1 MNLYE
6 VIENLLKTKAQF
18 VSDEGTVMRNAV
30 YEAAMKMDA
39 ELINLLLSDER
50 TKAKFFVQSS
60 SGVLVFDKTGFGWAV
75 SNKQFLANSYTRFS
89 NKIGLGDSDERYLT
103 TTGEVQLLFPHKDCV
118 LEGGQT
124 KEDQKREEIF
134 FNETLAPDAV
144 DNLLAPKV
152 FVGAKRYDS
161 VHIDGIATDNIEA
174 KDNLI
179 VKGNNLLVISSLLKR
194 YAGAVKFIYIDV
206 PYNTGNDSFGYNDR
220 FNHST
225 WLCFMKNRL
234 EVARKLLKRE
244 GTIALSVDN
253 YEIGYLLVL
262 MDEVFGRE
270 NRKNIITVRRASASG
285 PKVIN
290 PGVVNIVEYIVI
302 YSRETAVWKPNR
314 VFASKGYNDRYNKY
328 ILNIEDNY
336 TEWKFITV
344 LDAFAYHLQVKKSQM
359 KKFLGQSY
367 DEKLEEFVIANADRV
382 VRLAT
387 LDEGAVGDS
396 VNKVRKQSE
405 EEPDKIFHIARDEA
419 NDYFIKNGEAILF
432 AKDRLIEVD
441 GKKTF
446 SQPITDIWDDVLPN
460 DLHNEG
466 GVKFKKGK
474 KPEKL
479 LGRLMELCTNEGDL
493 VLDFFAGSGTTGGAA
508 MKMGRQFILVDQ
520 MDYTETITRQRLI
533 NTINGDS
540 HGISTTYGWKGGKGS
555 FVYCELAMLNQKFVQ
570 QIEASQTTADR
581 RSILKAIL
589 ETGFVSETV
598 DLRVVR
604 DSLDDFEALQDEE
617 QKDLLMALL
626 DKNMLYVNLSDMADE
641 EYAVSDTDK
650 AFNRS
655 FYKLKG

>member
-1 MNLYE
+1 MNLFD
-6 VIENLLKTKAQF
+6 VIENLLKTRPQF
-18 VSDEGTVMRNAV
+18 VSDEGSVMRNAV

-39 ELINLLLSDER
+39 ELIDLLLSDER
-50 TKAKFFVQSS
+50 TKAKFFTRAA
-60 SGVLVFDKTGFGWAV
+60 SGVLVFDKIGFGWAV

-89 NKIGLGDSDERYLT
+89 NKIGLGYSDERYLT
-103 TTGEVQLLFPHKDCV
+103 TTGDVQLLFPHKDCV

-152 FVGAKRYDS
+152 FVGAKQYDFE
-161 VHIDGIATDNIEA
+161 HPGGIATDRIEA

-179 VKGNNLLVISSLLKR
+179 IKGNNLLVISSLLKR

-270 NRKNIITVRRASASG
+270 NRKNIITVRRASATG
-285 PKVIN
+285 AKVIN
-290 PGVVNIVEYIVI
+290 PGVVNVVEYVVI

-314 VFASKGYNDRYNKY
+314 VFASKGFDKRYNNY
-328 ILNIEDNY
+328 IVNIEDDY
-336 TEWKFITV
+336 SDWKFTTV
-344 LDAFAYHLQVKKSQM
+344 LEAFAKESQVKKSQL
-359 KKFLGQSY
+359 KKFYGSHY
-367 DEKLEEFVIANADRV
+367 EEALEQFAINHADSIMQFV
-382 VRLAT
+382 T
-387 LDEGAVGDS
+387 LDEGSVGDEI
-396 VNKVRKQSE
+396 KELKKQSLE
-405 EEPDKIFHIARDEA
+405 NPQKVYFLPRKDA
-419 NDYFIKNGEAILF
+419 NDYYVVNGHAIIF

-446 SQPITDIWDDVLPN
+446 SQPITDMWDDVLPN

-466 GVKFKKGK
+466 GVEFKKGK
-474 KPEKL
+474 KQEKL
-479 LGRLMELCTNEGDL
+479 LGRLLELCTNEGDL

-520 MDYTETITRQRLI
+520 MDYTESITRQRLI

-540 HGISTTYGWKGGKGS
+540 HGISTTYGWKGGKGA
-555 FVYCELAMLNQKFVQ
+555 FVYCELAMLNQKFIQ
-570 QIEASQTTADR
+570 QIEASQTTAER
-581 RSILKAIL
+581 RSILEAIL
-589 ETGFVSETV
+589 ETGFVSEKV
-598 DLRVVR
+598 DMSAIRAGVN
-604 DSLDDFEALQDEE
+604 DFEALQDEE
-617 QKDLLMALL
+617 QKELLMALL

-641 EYAVSDTDK
+641 EYAISDTDK

-655 FYKLKG
+655 FYKIKG

>member
-6 VIENLLKTKAQF
+6 VIENLLKTKPQF

-30 YEAAMKMDA
+30 YEATMKMDA

-50 TKAKFFVQSS
+50 TRAKFFVQSS

-75 SNKQFLANSYTRFS
+75 SNKQFLADSYTRFS

-103 TTGEVQLLFPHKDCV
+103 TTGKVQLLFPHKDCV

-161 VHIDGIATDNIEA
+161 VHIDGIATDNIEV

-270 NRKNIITVRRASASG
+270 NRKNIITVRRASATG
-285 PKVIN
+285 AKVIN
-290 PGVVNIVEYIVI
+290 PGVVNVAEYVVI

-367 DEKLEEFVIANADRV
+367 EEKLEEFVIANADRV

-387 LDEGAVGDS
+387 LDEGS
-396 VNKVRKQSE
+396 VSDNVIKVKTLSE

-432 AKDRLIEVD
+432 AKDRLIEID

-520 MDYTETITRQRLI
+520 MDYTETVTRQRLI

-570 QIEASQTTADR
+570 QIEVSQTTAER

-598 DLRVVR
+598 DLQVVR
-604 DSLDDFEALQDEE
+604 DNLDDFEALQDEE

-641 EYAVSDTDK
+641 EYAISDTDK